1 MVVLTGEQVFVL
13 EFKMAAN
20 EEDADAALDAAIA
33 QMRARGY
40 AEKYRAGGV
49 PTIFLGGGW
58 GREARNLL
66 KIRAEPA

>member
-1 MVVLTGEQVFVL
+1 MVVRTGEQVFVL

-33 QMRARGY
+33 QMRARG
-40 AEKYRAGGV
+40 EPIHLIGV
-49 PTIFLGGGW
+49 AY